1 MFLYGYLYIC
11 VVYLLYVVFDYLCL
25 GDVADLTLNVNEY
38 FVIKSYLNL
47 ITMKKFYFTAILL
60 FLASIATV
68 NAQLYMVGEATPG
81 GWTIEN
87 STAMQQDGDAYT
99 WTGNLKIGDF
109 KFLTSNSDWLP
120 CYVATENNKNVEQGV
135 PMELVYRTS
144 ETEQSVPDF
153 KFYVTVAAEYTV
165 RVTLGE
171 NPTVTLTMQSEAAP
185 VAIPTELYIIGNAAP
200 GGWSLDNA
208 TQMTAGE
215 NNSFTWTGTMSADS
229 ELPDFKFIT
238 SRNFNPC
245 YCAAS
250 ADEAVVFDTPTALVY
265 NDGSGNDFKFI
276 IPETAEY
283 TITVSFTT
291 DGSGN
296 AQGSMV
302 ISKKGAAETADVPD
316 ALYIVGNVSN
326 WDPAQGIAMS
336 YDEASKTFSYTGDLP
351 DGQVKFLTSNVDWN
365 PCYVAEGAL
374 TLISTDSEYA
384 LVERTSENEGTV
396 PDYKF
401 YFYSGN
407 YTVTADFSGLKP
419 VLKVSGTINPFNID
433 YTSLCITGNFNNWT
447 PQPMNK
453 VAENVFEYTAEFPLG
468 DANTF
473 KFRWAKDWWPSLV
486 ATAGAKTP
494 CTVGGDNAL
503 VYMPQE
509 QTDYDWQ
516 FFFEGDGQE
525 TRKYTIR
532 VDLAAMTMTA
542 TEAPTAVNE
551 TGQAALQVST
561 NGNNIILSN
570 VSGEYMVCNLLGEYV
585 YGVAED
591 GETVSVNVSS
601 KGIYVVNANGAAR
614 KVMVY

>member
-1 MFLYGYLYIC
+1 
-11 VVYLLYVVFDYLCL
+11 
-25 GDVADLTLNVNEY
+25 
-38 FVIKSYLNL
+38 
-47 ITMKKFYFTAILL
+47 MKKFYFTAILL

-68 NAQLYMVGEATPG
+68 NAQLYMMGEATSG
-81 GWTIEN
+81 GWVLEN
-87 STAMQQDGDAYT
+87 ATAMNQGSNGIYT
-99 WTGNLKIGDF
+99 WSGSLKAGDL
-109 KFLTSNSDWLP
+109 KFVTTTSDFLP
-120 CYVATENNKNVEQGV
+120 CYVATEENQPVQMDT
-135 PMELVYRTS
+135 PMNLVYRAV
-144 ETEQSVPDF
+144 ETENIPDF
-153 KFYVTVAAEYTV
+153 KFMFEK
-165 RVTLGE
+165 
-171 NPTVTLTMQSEAAP
+171 
-185 VAIPTELYIIGNAAP
+185 GN
-200 GGWSLDNA
+200 
-208 TQMTAGE
+208 
-215 NNSFTWTGTMSADS
+215 
-229 ELPDFKFIT
+229 
-238 SRNFNPC
+238 
-245 YCAAS
+245 
-250 ADEAVVFDTPTALVY
+250 
-265 NDGSGNDFKFI
+265 
-276 IPETAEY
+276 Y
-283 TITVSFTT
+283 TITVVTGDNPTMTVSAGPEPANTLYMIGEAT
-291 DGSGN
+291 QGGWDLAKATAMTYADGKYTWTGELLSGDLKFVPTN
-296 AQGSMV
+296 DFMPCYVAPVENQPVEMDTPMTLIYKESADDAVPDNKFMFEAGKYTIDVVLGDNSTMTV
-302 ISKKGAAETADVPD
+302 RYEGEPEPADVPD

-326 WDPAQGIAMS
+326 WEPAQGIAMS

-365 PCYVAEGAL
+365 PCYVAEDAL

-384 LVERTSENEGTV
+384 LVERTSENESTV

-433 YTSLCITGNFNNWT
+433 YTSLCITGNFNKWT
-447 PQPMNK
+447 PQPMNQ
-453 VAENVFEYTAEFPLG
+453 VAENVFEYTGEFPLG
-468 DANTF
+468 EANTF
-473 KFRWAKDWWPSLV
+473 KFRWAKDWWPALV

-525 TRKYTIR
+525 TKKYTIR

-542 TEAPTAVNE
+542 TEASTAVNE
-551 TGQAALQVST
+551 TGQASLQVST

-585 YGVAED
+585 SGVAED

>member
-1 MFLYGYLYIC
+1 MTMKRI
-11 VVYLLYVVFDYLCL
+11 YLL
-25 GDVADLTLNVNEY
+25 A
-38 FVIKSYLNL
+38 
-47 ITMKKFYFTAILL
+47 TMLL
-60 FLASIATV
+60 FMAGFTTA
-68 NAQLYMVGEATPG
+68 NAQLYMVGDATPG

-120 CYVATENNKNVEQGV
+120 CYVATENNKNVEQDV

-215 NNSFTWTGTMSADS
+215 NNSFSWTGTMSADS

-419 VLKVSGTINPFNID
+419 VLKVSGTTNPFNID

-447 PQPMNK
+447 PQPMNQ
-453 VAENVFEYTAEFPLG
+453 VAENVFEYTGEFPLG
-468 DANTF
+468 DVNTF
-473 KFRWAKDWWPSLV
+473 KFRWAKDWWPALV

-525 TRKYTIR
+525 TKKYTIR

-542 TEAPTAVNE
+542 TEASTAVNE